1 MEGSDTVDLRE
12 ASHLVDQLRRANSFI
27 TQMNS
32 KWIVHKFGG
41 SSLSDANRYRAA
53 AEILLSREAG
63 ERTAVVVSAMSGVT
77 NALIQSVDLAANQD
91 NSYGAKLETLKNR
104 HLETVAELQLAD
116 TQEHSLRESIIAD
129 FNAIEVVLRGV
140 WITRLASERIM
151 EFVSGH
157 GELWSAQLLNAY
169 LESLGHASTWLDAR
183 KVLVVEPGSNTVA
196 VDWQISKEKLQAWHA
211 DHVDV
216 ALLVITGFIA
226 ATHAG
231 VATTL
236 KRNGSDLSASIF
248 AALLGSDSLT
258 IWTDVDGVFSADPR
272 RVPDALVIPEL
283 SYEEAAELAYFGAK
297 VIHPNTMSPAI
308 ANGIT
313 VWIKNT
319 FKPEAPGTKIS
330 SLSPS
335 DVPIKGFAAVED
347 MSLINVEGTGMIG
360 IPGVAHKLFGALR
373 AVDVSIV
380 MISQA
385 SSEHSICFAVPQA
398 QAELAQKTVE
408 ETFFLE
414 MQRGEI
420 QTVDLRDGCCILAM
434 VGDGMIERLGMAG
447 NFFNALGKA
456 GVNVR
461 AIAQGSSERNIS
473 AVIEQHEATKALRAL
488 HSAFYL
494 SSQTLSIGVIGT
506 GLIGTT
512 FLGQLSSRIEE
523 LRSCR
528 GIDFRVRG
536 IMNSRKMILHDQ
548 QLDLS
553 SWHDK
558 LNASESEADLE
569 AFVNH
574 VHASH
579 LPHAVLIDATASV
592 DLPCHYESWVARG
605 INIITPNK
613 KSNSGPLAPYRSL
626 RETARKHQRYF
637 LYETNVGAGLPII
650 HTLRDLIE
658 TGDKIIK
665 IEGVLSGTLSYIFNS
680 LTGSRTFSEIVRE
693 AHALGLT
700 EPDPREDL
708 SGVDVARKLI
718 ILAREMGLE
727 VELEKVHVESL
738 VPEDLRAASV
748 EDYLNALGKHDQ
760 AIAKLLDSAH
770 AKSQVLRYVGAI
782 ESDGSMSAG
791 LQTYPIDHP
800 FANLTGSD
808 NIVSFQTARYNTQPM
823 IVRGPGAGP
832 EVTAA
837 GVFADLLRL
846 ASFLGAPQ

>member
-1 MEGSDTVDLRE
+1 VAYDWFLMSRW
-12 ASHLVDQLRRANSFI
+12 A
-27 TQMNS
+27 
-32 KWIVHKFGG
+32 VHKFGG
-41 SSLSDANRYRAA
+41 TSVADADRYRAVA
-53 AEILLSREAG
+53 QIVLAWRPGQRS
-63 ERTAVVVSAMSGVT
+63 AVVVSAMSGVT
-77 NALIQSVDLAANQD
+77 NALIQSLELAASQD
-91 NSYGAKLETLKNR
+91 SSYLKSLQDIKSR
-104 HLETVAELQLAD
+104 HLETLVQLELDVSEGDALEQRIVADLS
-116 TQEHSLRESIIAD
+116 T
-129 FNAIEVVLRGV
+129 IEEVLRGV

-157 GELWSAQLLNAY
+157 GELWSAQLLHAY
-169 LESLGHASTWLDAR
+169 LKSLGHSSSWLDAR
-183 KVLVVEPGSNTVA
+183 EVLVVEPNSRSVT
-196 VDWQISKEKLQAWHA
+196 VDWPLSKEKLQAWQVDHTDA
-211 DHVDV
+211 DF
-216 ALLVITGFIA
+216 LVITGYIA

-236 KRNGSDLSASIF
+236 KRNGSDLSGSIF
-248 AALLGSDSLT
+248 AALLEADAVT

-283 SYEEAAELAYFGAK
+283 SYQEAAELAYFGAK

-319 FKPEAPGTKIS
+319 FNPDAPGTKIS
-330 SLSPS
+330 ASSPS
-335 DVPIKGFAAVED
+335 DVAIKGFAAVEN
-347 MSLINVEGTGMIG
+347 MSLVNVEGTGMMG

-398 QAELAQKTVE
+398 QAELAKRTVE
-408 ETFFLE
+408 QTFLAE
-414 MQRGEI
+414 MQRGEV

-447 NFFNALGKA
+447 QFFHALGKA

-506 GLIGTT
+506 GLIGST
-512 FLGQLSSRIEE
+512 FLGQLTTRIEE
-523 LRSCR
+523 LRTQR
-528 GIDFRVRG
+528 GIDLRVRG
-536 IMNSRKMILHDQ
+536 IMNSRKMLLHDR
-548 QLDLS
+548 QLVLQRWHHDLS
-553 SWHDK
+553 NSPA
-558 LNASESEADLE
+558 NADLE
-569 AFVNH
+569 GFVNH
-574 VHASH
+574 VHAAH
-579 LPHAVLIDATASV
+579 LPHAVIIDATASSE
-592 DLPCHYESWVARG
+592 LPEHYESWLSRG
-605 INIITPNK
+605 INVITPNK
-613 KSNSGPLAPYRSL
+613 KSNAGPLAAYRSL
-626 RETARKHQRYF
+626 RQAARRYQRYF

-650 HTLRDLIE
+650 QTLRGLIE
-658 TGDKIIK
+658 TGDEIIQ

-680 LTGSRTFSEIVRE
+680 LEGSRPFSEVVRE

-708 SGVDVARKLI
+708 SGIDVARKLI
-718 ILAREMGLE
+718 ILAREMGLD
-727 VELEKVHVESL
+727 VEMDAVHLESM
-738 VPEDLRAASV
+738 VPETLRSTTV
-748 EDYLNALGKHDQ
+748 EEYLNTLGEHDR
-760 AIAKLLDSAH
+760 AIGELLQSAR
-770 AKSQVLRYVGAI
+770 ARDQVLRYVGSI
-782 ESDGSMSAG
+782 DSNRNMSAG
-791 LQTYPIDHP
+791 LRTYPRDHP

-808 NIVSFQTARYNTQPM
+808 NIVSFQTVRYNAQPM

>member
-1 MEGSDTVDLRE
+1 V
-12 ASHLVDQLRRANSFI
+12 H
-27 TQMNS
+27 S
-32 KWIVHKFGG
+32 KWVVHKFGG
-41 SSLSDANRYRAA
+41 TSLADAQRYRAV
-53 AEILLSREAG
+53 AEIVLSRTAG

-77 NALIQSVDLAANQD
+77 NALIQSVELAASQD
-91 NSYGAKLETLKNR
+91 NSYRVQLEALKNR
-104 HLETVAELQLAD
+104 HLETITGFQLAD
-116 TQEHSLRESIIAD
+116 AQDHSLRQSIIAD

-157 GELWSAQLLNAY
+157 GELWSAQLLNAH
-169 LESLGHASTWLDAR
+169 LESLGKSSTWLDAR
-183 KVLVVEPGSNTVA
+183 KVLIVEPASNNVA
-196 VDWQISKEKLQAWHA
+196 VDWQLSQEKLQTWHA
-211 DHVDV
+211 DHDDTD
-216 ALLVITGFIA
+216 LLVITGFIA

-248 AALLGSDSLT
+248 AALLGSEALT

-272 RVPDALVIPEL
+272 RVPDAFVIPEL
-283 SYEEAAELAYFGAK
+283 SYQEAAELAYFGAK

-308 ANGIT
+308 SNGIT

-319 FKPEAPGTKIS
+319 FKPEAPGTRIS
-330 SLSPS
+330 FSSPS
-335 DVPIKGFAAVED
+335 DLPIKGFAAVED

-398 QAELAQKTVE
+398 QAALAKKTVE
-408 ETFFLE
+408 ETFYLE

-420 QTVDLRDGCCILAM
+420 ETVDLRDGCCILAM

-447 NFFNALGKA
+447 NFFEALGKA

-506 GLIGTT
+506 GLIGST
-512 FLGQLSSRIEE
+512 FLGQLSRRIEE
-523 LRSCR
+523 LRLYR
-528 GIDFRVRG
+528 GIDLRVRG
-536 IMNSRKMILHDQ
+536 IMNSHKMILQDQ
-548 QLDLS
+548 QLDLEG
-553 SWHDK
+553 WHDR
-558 LNASESEADLE
+558 LSTSESEADLE
-569 AFVNH
+569 RFVNH

-579 LPHAVLIDATASV
+579 LPHAVLIDATASA
-592 DLPCHYESWVARG
+592 DLPKHYESWLSRG

-613 KSNSGPLAPYRSL
+613 KSNAGPLGAYRSL
-626 RETARKHQRYF
+626 RETARKRQRYF

-680 LTGSRTFSEIVRE
+680 LDGTRTFSEIVRE
-693 AHALGLT
+693 AHALGFT

-718 ILAREMGLE
+718 ILAREMGLD
-727 VELEKVHVESL
+727 VEIEKVQVESM
-738 VPEDLRAASV
+738 VAEDLRSASV
-748 EDYLNALGKHDQ
+748 EEYLNTLGKHDQ
-760 AIAKLLDSAH
+760 AIAGLLNSAR
-770 AKSQVLRYVGAI
+770 AGNQVLRYVGTI
-782 ESDGSMSAG
+782 ENDGSMSAG
-791 LQTYPIDHP
+791 LSSYPINHP

>member
-1 MEGSDTVDLRE
+1 MARHRRLH
-12 ASHLVDQLRRANSFI
+12 HLSQPNA
-27 TQMNS
+27 
-32 KWIVHKFGG
+32 KWTVHKFGG
-41 SSLSDANRYRAA
+41 TSVADAERYRAVA
-53 AEILLSREAG
+53 DIVLSPESTG
-63 ERTAVVVSAMSGVT
+63 RTAVVVSAMSGVT
-77 NALIQSVDLAANQD
+77 NALIETLDLAASQD
-91 NSYGAKLETLKNR
+91 NSYSAKLQALKDR
-104 HLETVAELQLAD
+104 HLETIARLQLLD
-116 TQEHSLRESIIAD
+116 TDLSETIVND
-129 FNAIEVVLRGV
+129 FNTLEVVLKGV

-157 GELWSAQLLNAY
+157 GELWSAQLLNAH
-169 LESLGHASTWLDAR
+169 LQSLGHSSTWLDAR
-183 KVLVVEPGSNTVA
+183 KVLVVESSSTNTVA
-196 VDWQISKEKLQAWHA
+196 VDWQLSKENLQSWQA
-211 DHVDV
+211 DHNETD
-216 ALLVITGFIA
+216 LLVITGYIA

-236 KRNGSDLSASIF
+236 KRNGSDLSGSIF
-248 AALLGSDSLT
+248 AALLESDSLT

-272 RVPDALVIPEL
+272 RVPDALVINEL

-297 VIHPNTMSPAI
+297 VIHPHTMSPAI

-319 FKPEAPGTKIS
+319 FKPHAPGTRIS
-330 SLSPS
+330 STSPT
-335 DVPIKGFAAVED
+335 DVPIKGFAAVEN
-347 MSLINVEGTGMIG
+347 MSLVNVEGTGMIG
-360 IPGVAHKLFGALR
+360 VPGVAQKLFGALR

-398 QAELAQKTVE
+398 QAELAKKTVS
-408 ETFFLE
+408 ETFVLE
-414 MQRGEI
+414 MQRGEVE
-420 QTVDLRDGCCILAM
+420 TVELHDGCCILAM
-434 VGDGMIERLGMAG
+434 VGDGMIERLGMSG
-447 NFFNALGKA
+447 KFFNALGKA

-506 GLIGTT
+506 GLIGST
-512 FLGQLSSRIEE
+512 FLGQLNRRVEE
-523 LRSCR
+523 LRTLR
-528 GIDFRVRG
+528 GIDLRVRG
-536 IMNSRKMILHDQ
+536 IMNSRKMVLDDRQLALDQ
-548 QLDLS
+548 WQDQLS
-553 SWHDK
+553 
-558 LNASESEADLE
+558 ASEPAADLE
-569 AFVNH
+569 SFVNH

-579 LPHAVLIDATASV
+579 LPHTVLIDATASV
-592 DLPCHYESWVARG
+592 DLPQHYESWLARG
-605 INIITPNK
+605 INIVTPNK
-613 KSNSGPLAPYRSL
+613 KSNAGPLASYRSL
-626 RETARKHQRYF
+626 RDTARKHQRYF

-658 TGDKIIK
+658 TGDAVVK

-680 LTGSRTFSEIVRE
+680 LDGRHTFSEIVRE
-693 AHALGLT
+693 AHSLGYT

-708 SGVDVARKLI
+708 SGMDVARKLI
-718 ILAREMGLE
+718 ILAREMGLA
-727 VELEKVHVESL
+727 VELENVQVESM
-738 VPEDLRAASV
+738 VPEELRVGSV
-748 EDYLNALGKHDQ
+748 EEYLNTLNKHDD
-760 AIAKLLDSAH
+760 AIARTVDSAR
-770 AKSQVLRYVGAI
+770 AENRVLRYVGSI
-782 ESDGSMSAG
+782 ESDGRMTAG
-791 LQTYPIDHP
+791 LRTYPIDHP

-808 NIVSFQTARYNTQPM
+808 NIVSFQTVRYNKQPM

>member
-1 MEGSDTVDLRE
+1 M
-12 ASHLVDQLRRANSFI
+12 
-27 TQMNS
+27 S
-32 KWIVHKFGG
+32 KWVVHKFGG
-41 SSLSDANRYRAA
+41 TSVADAERYRAA
-53 AEILLSREAG
+53 AEILLSPQPA
-63 ERTAVVVSAMSGVT
+63 ERTACVVSAMSGVT
-77 NALIQSVDLAANQD
+77 NALIESLDLAASQD
-91 NSYGAKLETLKNR
+91 NAYVSKLEALKER
-104 HLETVAELQLAD
+104 HLETIEKLQLAAA
-116 TQEHSLRESIIAD
+116 QNAALRETIVAD
-129 FNAIEVVLRGV
+129 FGTLELVLKGV

-169 LESLGHASTWLDAR
+169 LESRGHSSNWLDAR
-183 KVLVVEPGSNTVA
+183 KVLVVEPSGSNTVA
-196 VDWQISKEKLQAWHA
+196 VDWEVSKEKLRAWQK
-211 DHVDV
+211 DQPDSN
-216 ALLVITGFIA
+216 LLVITGYIA
-226 ATHAG
+226 STHDG

-248 AALLGSDSLT
+248 AALLESDSLT
-258 IWTDVDGVFSADPR
+258 IWTDVEGVFSADPR

-283 SYEEAAELAYFGAK
+283 SYAEAAELAYFGAK
-297 VIHPNTMSPAI
+297 VIHPHTMSPAI

-313 VWIKNT
+313 VWIKYT
-319 FKPEAPGTKIS
+319 FKPEAPGSKIS
-330 SLSPS
+330 SRSS
-335 DVPIKGFAAVED
+335 ADMPIKGFAAVEN

-360 IPGVAHKLFGALR
+360 VPGVAQKLFGALR

-398 QAELAQKTVE
+398 QSALAKKTVE
-408 ETFFLE
+408 ENFFLE
-414 MQRGEI
+414 IQRGEV

-447 NFFNALGKA
+447 QFFNALGKA
-456 GVNVR
+456 GINIR

-506 GLIGTT
+506 GLIGST

-523 LRSCR
+523 LRSLR
-528 GIDFRVRG
+528 GIDLRVRG
-536 IMNSRKMILHDQ
+536 IMNSRTMILDDR
-548 QLDLS
+548 QLALQNWREQLS
-553 SWHDK
+553 
-558 LNASESEADLE
+558 ASESGADLE
-569 AFVNH
+569 SFVDH
-574 VHASH
+574 VHAPH
-579 LPHAVLIDATASV
+579 LPNTVLIDATASAE
-592 DLPCHYESWVARG
+592 LPRHYAGWLARG

-613 KSNSGPLAPYRSL
+613 KCNAGPIAYYHSL
-626 RETARKHQRYF
+626 RDTARKHQRYF

-658 TGDKIIK
+658 TGDTIIK

-680 LTGSRTFSEIVRE
+680 LDGKRTFSEIVRE
-693 AHALGLT
+693 AHALGFT

-727 VELEKVHVESL
+727 VELDNVEVESM
-738 VPEDLRAASV
+738 VPPDLRSATV
-748 EDYLNALGKHDQ
+748 EEYLSSLGKHDES
-760 AIAKLLDSAH
+760 IAGLLSSAD
-770 AKSQVLRYVGAI
+770 AENKVLRYVGTI
-782 ESDGSMSAG
+782 ESDGSMVAG
-791 LQTYPIDHP
+791 LRSYPKDHP
-800 FANLTGSD
+800 FANLTSSD
-808 NIVSFQTARYNTQPM
+808 NVVSFQTKRYNAQPM

-837 GVFADLLRL
+837 GVFGDLLRL
-846 ASFLGAPQ
+846 ASFLGAQQ